1 MRLLD
6 EDLRQLRV
14 KISNMAQAATR
25 MFVYSIDALIRK
37 DLDLAQKVKDL
48 DDEVDAL
55 DNDIDEF
62 CANLIAL
69 RWPLAED
76 LRIVLSALK
85 INTFLERIAD
95 NATNIAEWIEKI
107 DFVEFKV
114 DTSEISN
121 MKDKTVIMLETA
133 LDSFFSKDY
142 SKAITVIKSDD
153 YVDKCE
159 LSIIKEMAQMTN
171 EQNASI
177 LTIPMIFIARA
188 IERIADEATNIA
200 ELSLYIAT
208 GEIFKHKRIKDL

>member
-6 EDLRQLRV
+6 EDLKQLRV
-14 KISNMAQAATR
+14 KISNMAQSATQ
-25 MFVYSIDALIRK
+25 MFVYSIDALINK
-37 DLDLAQKVKDL
+37 DLELAKKVCEL

-76 LRIVLSALK
+76 LRLVLSALK

-95 NATNIAEWIEKI
+95 NATNIAEWVEKI
-107 DFVEFKV
+107 DFIDFRI
-114 DTSEISN
+114 DTSEIAD

-133 LDSFFSKDY
+133 LNSFFSKDP
-142 SKAITVIKSDD
+142 SSALSVIKSDD

-159 LSIIKEMAQMTN
+159 LSIIKEMAQITN
-171 EQNASI
+171 EQNAST

-208 GEIFKHKRIKDL
+208 GEIYKHKRIKDL